1 MNYPQLML
9 YKLTAEG
16 TTREARESRKPG
28 LTLLAFH
35 QMAFWVLSQFAVH
48 DSLKSL
54 MVTAVYRADSYDQEQ
69 LVEVKHHI
77 KVVADGADLGLSE
90 PGAQENLAHEIA
102 PVEYLGSGTI
112 TVLRNDDVVTKFI
125 AAVAA
130 DNKEVVDGTVHQ
142 LASRLVP
149 ALGKLLIQHQLNS
162 FM

>member
-1 MNYPQLML
+1 ML
-9 YKLTAEG
+9 YKLAAEG

-28 LTLLAFH
+28 LALMAFH

-48 DSLKSL
+48 DGLKSL
-54 MVTAVYRADSYDQEQ
+54 MLTAVYKADSYDEEQ
-69 LVEVKHHI
+69 LLEVKHHI
-77 KVVADGADLGLSE
+77 KFVADGADLGLSE

-102 PVEYLGSGTI
+102 PVEYLGRGTI